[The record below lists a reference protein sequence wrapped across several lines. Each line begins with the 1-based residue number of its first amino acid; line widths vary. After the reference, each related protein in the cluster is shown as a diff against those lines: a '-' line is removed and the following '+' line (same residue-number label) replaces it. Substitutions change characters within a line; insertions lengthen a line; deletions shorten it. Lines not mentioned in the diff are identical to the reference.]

1 MSDTQKSIFIVTK
14 DKYPPFRVDITELY
28 LRYLSSDYQLT
39 FLMRRDEDGR
49 PEPQPNPNVDY
60 VLPEP
65 HAERRKNRL
74 LSDLALHIAGI
85 KRILRERPDII
96 QCRDTIIMALP
107 YLLLAMLIRRP
118 FVYWMSY
125 PMELGNLYKAREL
138 FSRGKLMKAIVLLG
152 YGTLGFVSLYL
163 IVLRLARHIFVQSDQ
178 MKKDVAALGISKA
191 KITAVPMGI
200 NLDLYNP
207 DTISPSTNSIYDTH
221 QSIFYSGTLDL
232 ARNMD
237 IPSEGVARFIA
248 QHRDWI
254 FVIAGRATQEE
265 REVVRRAMRL
275 HGVEAHLVFLE
286 HMPLEDMLSH
296 VKRAGICI
304 SPYPIH
310 SKMLRSA
317 TPTKL
322 VEYLAIG
329 KRVVANSHP
338 DQIFLLNHTGLGIV
352 TEFSPQGFDDG
363 LQRAFEAGEPSPEE
377 VANAKHWLDTNRAYR
392 VLSGLVADAYR
403 SHCIG
408 AR

>member
-28 LRYLSSDYQLT
+28 LRYLSSDYRLT

-49 PEPQPNPNVDY
+49 AEPQAHPNVDY

-96 QCRDTIIMALP
+96 QCRDTMFLALV
-107 YLLLAMLIRRP
+107 YLLVALIIRRP
-118 FVYWMSY
+118 FVYWMSF
-125 PMELGNLYKAREL
+125 PMELSNFYRAKSYLARGALWKA
-138 FSRGKLMKAIVLLG
+138 LLQFG

-163 IVLRLARHIFVQSDQ
+163 IVLHLARHIFVQSDQ
-178 MKKDVAALGISKA
+178 MKRDVATLGISKA

-232 ARNMD
+232 SRNMD

-248 QHRDWI
+248 RHRDWI
-254 FVIAGRATQEE
+254 FVIAGKATQTE
-265 REVVRRAMRL
+265 RDVVRSAMRL
-275 HGVEAHLVFLE
+275 HGVEDHLVFLE

-310 SKMLRSA
+310 SKMHRSA

-338 DQIFLLNHTGLGIV
+338 DQVFLLNHTGLGTI
-352 TEFSPQGFDDG
+352 TEFKPQGFDDG

-377 VANAKHWLDTNRAYR
+377 AANAKHWLETNRSYR

-403 SHCIG
+403 SQCIG